1 MVAIIKTGHSI
12 RRTLSYNENKVSNGV
27 AVCIGEGN
35 YPMDVDQM
43 SSSFKLNFLLKQ
55 LELNENVTRNSVHI
69 SLNFDPSEKDL
80 SQIKLMEIANCYM
93 TKIGFGSQPYLVYQH
108 HDAGHPH
115 IHIVSIKVRPD
126 GKRIDMQNI
135 GKNESETARKQIEK
149 MFDLVVAEGRKEK
162 VNFEL
167 SPISIGKIN
176 YGKIQSKKAINEV
189 LSLVL
194 PTYKYSSLAELN
206 AVLSVYNVLADHG
219 NENSRVFKANG
230 LVYRILDQ
238 NGKPTGVPIKA
249 SDFYNKPTLKFLE
262 QKFASNNN
270 VNTGMK
276 NRIKNAVDLALFEK
290 NIRFS
295 QLTKLLEKE
304 GINIVCRKNTEGLI
318 YGITY
323 VDHTTKCVFNGSALG
338 KQYSAKA
345 MQERCGLIGSNKQNF
360 GNESSLKTDVD
371 KITDTNSKGLLQAN
385 NESGADLLGKIV
397 DVLTQ
402 SEYTANYIPNQL
414 KGKRKKKKIKG
425 QSDNQ

>member
-12 RRTLSYNENKVSNGV
+12 RRTFSYNENKVSKGV

-43 SSSFKLNFLLKQ
+43 SSSFKLNLLLKQ

-80 SQIKLMEIANCYM
+80 SEKKLMEIAHCYM

-135 GKNESETARKQIEK
+135 GKNESETARKEIEK
-149 MFDLVVAEGRKEK
+149 MFDLVIAEGRKEK

-167 SPISIGKIN
+167 MAISVGKIN

-194 PTYKYSSLAELN
+194 ATYKYSSLAELN
-206 AVLSVYNVLADHG
+206 AVLGEYNVLADRG
-219 NENSRVFKANG
+219 NENSRVFNANG

-262 QKFASNNN
+262 EKFIENKTKKAIHAR
-270 VNTGMK
+270 
-276 NRIKNAVDLALFEK
+276 RIKNLIDLAFIKDKPSFSELR
-290 NIRFS
+290 NI
-295 QLTKLLEKE
+295 LKKE
-304 GINIVCRKNTEGLI
+304 GINPVLRTSDKGLI

-323 VDHTTKCVFNGSALG
+323 VDHIAKCVFNGSALG
-338 KQYSAKA
+338 KDYSAKTIV
-345 MQERCGLIGSNKQNF
+345 ERCEKSFDKKSEINAHTISSNVIP
-360 GNESSLKTDVD
+360 SLKEHTSGF
-371 KITDTNSKGLLQAN
+371 ISN
-385 NESGADLLGKIV
+385 NELEKII
-397 DVLTQ
+397 DSVLQ
-402 SEYTANYIPNQL
+402 PEYAGNYIPNQL
-414 KGKRKKKKIKG
+414 KGKRKKRRRKG
-425 QSDNQ
+425 QSNNQ